1 MTRPTTAHPVP
12 KPIGACDMTSF
23 RTFVMDK
30 WQEHKDELLA
40 WEKQLP
46 EYDSAYYFRKH
57 RWFLK
62 KMYQLTKKEVDN
74 AAE

>member
-1 MTRPTTAHPVP
+1 M
-12 KPIGACDMTSF
+12 MSF

-30 WQEHKDELLA
+30 WQEHKEELLA

-46 EYDSAYYFRKH
+46 EYDSTYYFHKH

-62 KMYQLTKKEVDN
+62 KMYQLSKKEVDN

>member
-1 MTRPTTAHPVP
+1 
-12 KPIGACDMTSF
+12 
-23 RTFVMDK
+23 MDK

-46 EYDSAYYFRKH
+46 EYDSTYYFRKH